1 MLLSVTIITLYS
13 WELLDYH
20 LLRQPWLLSQ
30 NYVTVDQTSNQGNK
44 GVYMLQVVLIGPYEH
59 HSNILPWKESGA
71 KVHTISQTK
80 TGQIDLVD
88 LEEKVLVSKF
98 HVFGS

>member
-1 MLLSVTIITLYS
+1 
-13 WELLDYH
+13 
-20 LLRQPWLLSQ
+20 
-30 NYVTVDQTSNQGNK
+30 
-44 GVYMLQVVLIGPYEH
+44 MLQVVLIGPYEH

-98 HVFGS
+98 HLFKLYIANDLSSTTFHLMVKRFNS

>member
-1 MLLSVTIITLYS
+1 
-13 WELLDYH
+13 
-20 LLRQPWLLSQ
+20 
-30 NYVTVDQTSNQGNK
+30 
-44 GVYMLQVVLIGPYEH
+44 MLQVVLIGPYEH